1 MVYVGSFR
9 WVWVF
14 RSVASTPQWSV
25 VGWASPAHITTPT
38 PQKQDTTNSEPTDD
52 RSPQTPPKSHP
63 QPNLGERVPA
73 GVRAEIVVDLA
84 AFPPHLRAEWDGLRE
99 HDVLFLLSI
108 ADPVRF

>member
-1 MVYVGSFR
+1 MGVSIRGVD
-9 WVWVF
+9 
-14 RSVASTPQWSV
+14 ATV
-25 VGWASPAHITTPT
+25 VGRGVGVARSHHHPHPPKTKNNKLRTNRQPT
-38 PQKQDTTNSEPTDD
+38 
-52 RSPQTPPKSHP
+52 PQTPPKSHP